1 MSSVVLQYVFWVL
14 MALPLFALG
23 IFFFMGAATN
33 ILDRYRADAKKKQ
46 QKEMQEKRRQEFE
59 ESYRRR
65 RGGGN

>member
-1 MSSVVLQYVFWVL
+1 

-23 IFFFMGAATN
+23 IYFFMSTANN

-46 QKEMQEKRRQEFE
+46 QKELQEKRRQEFE
-59 ESYRRR
+59 DSYRRR